1 MKKANSGWGWPHQV
15 KTNSEEEPEGK
26 ADVDWDE
33 DGEEQEEGAQTLK
46 KNKIILLKIDAWTE
60 NIFGTQEIMKLFLYG
75 RRLVTDLEEKQ
86 NNLLIRRSTRKC
98 FWHL

>member
-1 MKKANSGWGWPHQV
+1 MLLHATDQIE
-15 KTNSEEEPEGK
+15 TNGEEQPEGE
-26 ADVDWDE
+26 ADVDGDE
-33 DGEEQEEGAQTLK
+33 EGEEQEEGAQTLW
-46 KNKIILLKIDAWTE
+46 KNKIILLKIDASTE

-98 FWHL
+98 FRHS